1 MWGHGSYQTETSKF
15 ICGANQLTG
24 FYMMGKST

>member
-15 ICGANQLTG
+15 ICSANQLTG
-24 FYMMGKST
+24 ENRPKMS